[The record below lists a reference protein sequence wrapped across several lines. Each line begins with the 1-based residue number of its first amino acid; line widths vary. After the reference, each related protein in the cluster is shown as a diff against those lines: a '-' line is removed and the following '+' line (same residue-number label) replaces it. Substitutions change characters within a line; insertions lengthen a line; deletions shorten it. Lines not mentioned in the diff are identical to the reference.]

1 MGKFKKGDQIQVP
14 STIRGILPEIIGKK
28 GSIITEVP
36 ERTMPSTYGEG
47 DAVYLIRFDDV
58 KDSQFVEEHNLQSA

>member
-14 STIRGILPEIIGKK
+14 STTRGILEEIIGKK
-28 GSIITEVP
+28 GQVITEVP
-36 ERTMPSTYGEG
+36 DRTMPSTYGEG
-47 DAVYLIRFDDV
+47 DAVYLMRFDGV